1 MRDEKESN
9 GGYNGG
15 KEIVND
21 MLPGS
26 PVGAGALAS
35 TGSPPITSSLSGAGA
50 APVIGPEMGQE

>member
-1 MRDEKESN
+1 MN
-9 GGYNGG
+9 N
-15 KEIVND
+15 

-50 APVIGPEMGQE
+50 APMIGPEMGRDGDDVGVLRRAHQFR